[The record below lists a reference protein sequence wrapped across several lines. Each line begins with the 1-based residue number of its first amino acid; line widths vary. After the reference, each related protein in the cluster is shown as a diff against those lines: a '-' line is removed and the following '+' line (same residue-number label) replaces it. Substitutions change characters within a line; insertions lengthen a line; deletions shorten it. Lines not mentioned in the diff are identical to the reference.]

1 VGSKPVGISA
11 SRGAAILGL
20 SEYSTQFEVWQRICE
35 ERRPGFNASR
45 GYVLP
50 EDPDNAAIRWGS
62 AFENAVT
69 KLAQARM
76 GGCKIED
83 REVFWSVNGLG
94 DEPFFQRQSGEHMP
108 NYITCHIDGRYS
120 DSSEDF
126 PAGTLHEGKTT
137 GLFNY
142 HDNWGEPGT
151 NRIPQIYQVQVQ
163 HQMLC
168 TGAAEAIVSV
178 LVFPR
183 RPEEWEEE
191 GIKPDHYGW
200 GDNPP
205 WCLWRGTDSDFHPQM
220 VATCQSW
227 ARVLAEMGLFHQY
240 PVAASP
246 TLQRQLVATYRDFW
260 HTYVLAEKEPELATY
275 EDVRRAFPAPIGT
288 IVADEQAEGWARE
301 YSMIGE
307 EISRTGR
314 LGKRRE
320 ELKVLLLKSMRAADS
335 TMDDESREKTVLRDG
350 KGGKLAQ
357 WDGTTFR
364 GGKG

>member
-1 VGSKPVGISA
+1 MGSKPVGISA
-11 SRGAAILGL
+11 SRGAAILDL

-35 ERRPGFNASR
+35 ERRPGFNSDR
-45 GYVLP
+45 GYVMP
-50 EDPDNAAIRWGS
+50 PDPDNAAIRWGS
-62 AFENAVT
+62 AFEDAVT
-69 KLAQARM
+69 ELAQARM
-76 GGCKIED
+76 GGCRIED
-83 REVFWSVNGLG
+83 REVFWSVNGFG
-94 DEPFFQRQSGEHMP
+94 DEPWFQRQTGEHLP

-151 NRIPQIYQVQVQ
+151 DRIPQIYQVQVQ

-168 TGAAEAIVSV
+168 TGAAQAIVSV

-183 RPEEWEEE
+183 RPEEWEAE
-191 GIKPDHYGW
+191 GIDVSEHDEEHPHWSIWKG
-200 GDNPP
+200 
-205 WCLWRGTDSDFHPQM
+205 LRSDFKPEH
-220 VATCQSW
+220 VADCISW
-227 ARVLAEMGLFHQY
+227 ARTLAEMGLFHQY
-240 PVAASP
+240 SVKASH
-246 TLQRQLVATYRDFW
+246 TLQRKLVDAYCDFW
-260 HTYVLAEKEPELATY
+260 HTYILTEKEPVLATY
-275 EDVRRAFPAPIGT
+275 EDVRRAFPNPVGT
-288 IVADEQAEGWARE
+288 VVSDEQTEGWTRE

-307 EISRTGR
+307 EISKTGR

-320 ELKVLLLKSMRAADS
+320 ELRVLILKSMRAADS